1 MNFIKHFCAILLIVL
16 LQSCVTE
23 DEPSGAAI
31 KSGDTCPYFDITLN
45 DGTLVSTEDLRG
57 HISIIAFF
65 NTSCRDCQMELPEL
79 QKVYDYIR
87 VNNPEV
93 KLICISREE
102 TAYSIE
108 RYWKENSLTLPYS
121 AQPDRTIYNKFA
133 STGIPRVYLVSS
145 QLVITDVWTDN
156 PMATANG
163 IINALTNYFP
173 NNSE

>member
-23 DEPSGAAI
+23 DEPSGATI
-31 KSGDTCPYFDITLN
+31 KPGDACPDFDITLN

-133 STGIPRVYLVSS
+133 STGIPRIYIFDPSLT
-145 QLVITDVWTDN
+145 LIAYFTDN
-156 PMATANG
+156 PLPTAET
-163 IINALTNYFP
+163 IIGHL
-173 NNSE
+173 

>member
-31 KSGDTCPYFDITLN
+31 KPGDTCPEFDITLN

-65 NTSCRDCQMELPEL
+65 NTSCGDCRAELPEL

-121 AQPDRTIYNKFA
+121 AQPDRNIYNKFA
-133 STGIPRVYLVSS
+133 TTGIPRIYIFDPSLT
-145 QLVITDVWTDN
+145 LIAYFTDN
-156 PMATANG
+156 PLPTAET
-163 IINALTNYFP
+163 IIGHL
-173 NNSE
+173 